1 MITLLFVIAED
12 STLSPALLQFAQFHL
27 TGFRP
32 MSCERNNGFALR
44 IPCFIGLI
52 VRCKLRER
60 EFPLCQSRLKVEL
73 PTLIRITII
82 PL

>member
-1 MITLLFVIAED
+1 
-12 STLSPALLQFAQFHL
+12 
-27 TGFRP
+27 
-32 MSCERNNGFALR
+32 MSCERNDGFALR